1 MMNCADKKLIKLW
14 RKNRDVVRK
23 SCLVPAEMVIVL
35 VIFLSNFSLDTKN
48 KIGCIDEGV
57 YMAVAYYLMPLFLI
71 ILFFKIYWEEFS
83 SGYVMID
90 LLSGYSRSEMICIK
104 LLTGA
109 GYSILILFL
118 PFALNY
124 IIFCIISFSAGPF
137 LQFISLESLG
147 TALSALIN
155 YSFYSVFLN
164 TLFLIVFLALKLKP
178 GLKYILWIMEAGLFF
193 FVHIRF
199 AGRTILS
206 VEYLLFAVIT
216 AFNMAVLIR
225 LFKAVDL

>member
-124 IIFCIISFSAGPF
+124 IIFAS
-137 LQFISLESLG
+137 
-147 TALSALIN
+147 
-155 YSFYSVFLN
+155 
-164 TLFLIVFLALKLKP
+164 
-178 GLKYILWIMEAGLFF
+178 
-193 FVHIRF
+193 
-199 AGRTILS
+199 
-206 VEYLLFAVIT
+206 
-216 AFNMAVLIR
+216 
-225 LFKAVDL
+225 